1 MKNAF
6 VGLDIGFD
14 SIKLVEITRGK
25 SGLEITNF
33 IVEPCEIKDLKSHG
47 DDVLIETVKKLFIS
61 NRIKPESLV
70 ISISGQS
77 VFTRFVKLP
86 TLDKSKID
94 QIVQYEA
101 QQQVPF
107 PIDEVIWD
115 YQLLGDWNDVGDID
129 EANIVLVA
137 SKKEIINNLI
147 ACFQQLKIDVEYI
160 DISPF
165 SICNCIRFNETMLE
179 GLTLLLDIGAKSTDM
194 VLIEN
199 ENVWVRSI
207 PIGGFAITN
216 SIAKEFKINFQEAE
230 KLKRESAVVLCGDGP
245 MVAETPE
252 RRRISRAIV
261 NTMSRLLAE
270 ISRSIGFYRTYSG
283 GGGVH
288 NILITGGSSEI
299 ENIEKYFF
307 SKLKINVSKLN
318 TIRNLDIKPVLE
330 SRISPYKNVL
340 GASVGLALRKATK
353 CFMEISLLP
362 KRVATQRDL
371 ARKKGYVIG
380 CFLALALF
388 FAAGMLYF
396 NQWIDYNNHIKK
408 SLELD
413 LKHYKAQKSKIQSAL
428 KKVHSAKN
436 KLDSIKKFQDTRT
449 YWSRLFNELQI
460 VLPKDCW
467 LKRFLVRELRGRG
480 KKQFTVQICGETTA
494 PLADI
499 SLIKIE
505 LEKSSFFKDVE
516 IKSADDLSTTG
527 INAEDLRRFVMVCK
541 LKGL

>member
-1 MKNAF
+1 MKNTF

-14 SIKLVEITRGK
+14 SIKLVEITRDK
-25 SGLEITNF
+25 AGLELTNF
-33 IVEPCEIKDLKSHG
+33 IVEPCEIKNVKSHG
-47 DDVLIETVKKLFIS
+47 DDVLIETVKKLFTV
-61 NRIKPESLV
+61 NRIKPASLV
-70 ISISGQS
+70 VSISGQS

-107 PIDEVIWD
+107 PIDEVVWD
-115 YQLLGDWNDVGDID
+115 YQLLGDWNDVGDMD

-137 SKKEIINNLI
+137 SKKDLINNLVD
-147 ACFQQLKIDVEYI
+147 CFNELKIDVEYI

-165 SICNCIRFNETMLE
+165 SICNCIRFNETTLE
-179 GLTLLLDIGAKSTDM
+179 GLILLLDIGAKSTDM
-194 VLIEN
+194 ILIEN

-207 PIGGFAITN
+207 PIGGFSITN
-216 SIAKEFKINFQEAE
+216 AIAKEFKINFQEAE
-230 KLKRESAVVLCGDGP
+230 KIKRESAVILCGDGP
-245 MVAETPE
+245 MVGETPE
-252 RRRISRAIV
+252 RRRISRAIS
-261 NTMSRLLAE
+261 NSMSRLLAE

-299 ENIEKYFF
+299 ENIEKYFL

-318 TIRNLDIKPVLE
+318 TIRNLDIEPVLE
-330 SRISPYKNVL
+330 SRVSPYKNIL
-340 GASVGLALRKATK
+340 GTAVGLALRKATK

-371 ARKKGYVIG
+371 SRKKGYVIG
-380 CFLALALF
+380 CFLSLALF

-396 NQWIDYNNHIKK
+396 NQWINYNNHIKK

-413 LKHYKAQKSKIQSAL
+413 LKQYKAQKSKIQRAK
-428 KKVHSAKN
+428 KKVHAAKAKWDN
-436 KLDSIKKFQDTRT
+436 IKNFQEHRT
-449 YWSRLFNELQI
+449 YWSRLFNDLQT

-467 LKRFLVRELRGRG
+467 LKRFLVRELRGR
-480 KKQFTVQICGETTA
+480 KKQQFVVQIYGETTA
-494 PLADI
+494 PLAEI
-499 SLIKIE
+499 SLIKSE
-505 LEKSSFFKDVE
+505 LERSAFFAEVE
-516 IKSADDLSTTG
+516 IKSADDLSSTG
-527 INAEDLRRFVMVCK
+527 VKAEDLRRFVMTCK
-541 LKGL
+541 LKGI